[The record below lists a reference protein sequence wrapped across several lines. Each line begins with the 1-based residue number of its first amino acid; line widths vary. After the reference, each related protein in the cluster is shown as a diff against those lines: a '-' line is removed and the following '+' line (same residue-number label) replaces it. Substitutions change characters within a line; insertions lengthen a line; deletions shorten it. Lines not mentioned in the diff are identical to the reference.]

1 MRDPSAL
8 TLETIRRAQTGDAR
22 AWEKLV
28 QQFAGPVF
36 SLCYRFAGTPDKAE
50 DLSQEAFIK
59 LFQNLNRFDPDQ
71 GSFST
76 WMLSVVRNLLIDEYR
91 KTKTQEWVVSM
102 DANAT
107 ESAGLQETIASS
119 APTPQRVFEG
129 RERMKQLCEALT
141 YLPLELREAVVLRD
155 LEELSYQ
162 EIASVLSLPEGT
174 VKSRINRGRIE
185 LAKVLRHLDFF
196 SAESR

>member
-1 MRDPSAL
+1 MRDLSGGSS
-8 TLETIRRAQTGDAR
+8 LETIRKAQTGDAR

-28 QQFAGPVF
+28 QQYAGPVF

-59 LFQNLNRFDPDQ
+59 LFQILNRFDPDQ

-91 KTKTQEWVVSM
+91 KDKAQEWMISM
-102 DANAT
+102 DEPAQGT
-107 ESAGLQETIASS
+107 ELQETIASS
-119 APTPQRVFEG
+119 APTPQRVFEA
-129 RERMKQLCEALT
+129 RERMKLLREALT

-162 EIASVLSLPEGT
+162 EIARVLNLPEGT

-185 LAKVLRHLDFF
+185 LAKVLRHFDFF
-196 SAESR
+196 TAP

>member
-1 MRDPSAL
+1 MRNLSAA
-8 TLETIRRAQTGDAR
+8 TLDTIRRAQTGDAR

-28 QQFAGPVF
+28 QQYARPVF

-50 DLSQEAFIK
+50 DLSQEAFIR
-59 LFQNLNRFDPDQ
+59 LFQTLNRFDPDQ

-91 KTKTQEWVVSM
+91 KRKAQEWVVSF
-102 DANAT
+102 DAT
-107 ESAGLQETIASS
+107 ENEGAGLQETIASS

-129 RERMKQLCEALT
+129 REQMQLLREALT
-141 YLPLELREAVVLRD
+141 YLPVELREAVVLRD

-162 EIASVLSLPEGT
+162 EIASMLSLPEGT

-185 LAKVLRHLDFF
+185 LAKVLRHLHFF
-196 SAESR
+196 SS

>member
-1 MRDPSAL
+1 MRDQTAGS
-8 TLETIRRAQTGDAR
+8 TLDTIRRAQTGDAR

-28 QQFAGPVF
+28 QQYAGPVF

-59 LFQNLNRFDPDQ
+59 LFQTLKRFDPDQ
-71 GSFST
+71 GSFPT
-76 WMLSVVRNLLIDEYR
+76 WMLSVVRNLLIDDYR
-91 KTKTQEWVVSM
+91 KSKGQEWFVSM
-102 DANAT
+102 DDKPT
-107 ESAGLQETIASS
+107 EGAGLQETIASS

-129 RERMKQLCEALT
+129 RERMQLLREALT

-155 LEELSYQ
+155 LEEMSYQ

-185 LAKVLRHLDFF
+185 LTKVLRQLHFF
-196 SAESR
+196 PAQD

>member
-1 MRDPSAL
+1 MTSAL
-8 TLETIRRAQTGDAR
+8 SLDTIRRAQTGDAR

-28 QQFAGPVF
+28 QQYAGPVF

-59 LFQNLNRFDPDQ
+59 LFQTLNRFDPDQ
-71 GSFST
+71 GSFPT

-91 KTKTQEWVVSM
+91 KRKAQEWFVSM
-102 DANAT
+102 DSG
-107 ESAGLQETIASS
+107 ESEGVGLQDTIAST

-129 RERMKQLCEALT
+129 RERMKLLREALT
-141 YLPLELREAVVLRD
+141 YLPIELREAVVLRD

-185 LAKVLRHLDFF
+185 LAKVLRQLHFF
-196 SAESR
+196 SASPRE